1 MKAAL
6 YPRLLEQL
14 VRGRN
19 GHSGVYL
26 EKAYRSSF
34 ASLRAPEKMRQPI
47 WKLLGFE
54 TEREGVSR

>member
-1 MKAAL
+1 MKAVL

-26 EKAYRSSF
+26 EKAYMSSALPVSERPKKC
-34 ASLRAPEKMRQPI
+34 ASQS
-47 WKLLGFE
+47 G
-54 TEREGVSR
+54 SC